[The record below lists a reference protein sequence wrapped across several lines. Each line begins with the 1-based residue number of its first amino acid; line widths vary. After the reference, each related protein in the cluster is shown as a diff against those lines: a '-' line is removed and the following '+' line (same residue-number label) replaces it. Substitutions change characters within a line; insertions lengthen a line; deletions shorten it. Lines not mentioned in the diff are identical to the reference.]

1 MGIPLPYNTSGGAEE
16 MTVIDSFSGE
26 HRFLSN
32 FFPCDMDVAGVRYPT
47 LEHAFQ
53 AEKTTVSAEREI
65 VRAAKTPG
73 QAKALGRRVT
83 LREGWNE
90 MRVDV
95 MRELLRIKFS
105 SKVLRAELLA
115 TGDAKLVE
123 GNHWNDRFWGV
134 CKGKGENWLGKL
146 LMELREELRRA

>member
-1 MGIPLPYNTSGGAEE
+1 MSAIE
-16 MTVIDSFSGE
+16 SFSGE

-32 FFPCDMDVAGVRYPT
+32 FFPCDMEVAGVRYPT

-53 AEKTTVSAEREI
+53 AEKTTNPTEREI
-65 VRAAKTPG
+65 IRIARTPG

-90 MRVDV
+90 LRVDV

-105 SKVLRAELLA
+105 DRVLRAELLA
-115 TGDAKLVE
+115 TGDARLVE

-134 CKGKGENWLGKL
+134 CKGKGENWLGRL
-146 LMELREELRRA
+146 LMELREELARGR